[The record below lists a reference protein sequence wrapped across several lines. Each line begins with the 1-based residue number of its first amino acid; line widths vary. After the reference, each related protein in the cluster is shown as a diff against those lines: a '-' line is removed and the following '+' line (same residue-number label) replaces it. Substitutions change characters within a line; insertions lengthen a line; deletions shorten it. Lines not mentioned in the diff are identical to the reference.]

1 MGKKFHTPMH
11 LFLHSPIRS
20 NTILHYSLNSHMNL
34 NNRQVAI
41 RKKIIDSDFL
51 LHEQMKQTQLL
62 RKPSMNHMI
71 LNLEQV
77 EQLRN
82 FSNPNFK
89 FDSQLQNDFVT
100 HQKPVAEC
108 SLALIIFSIHQKSN
122 LTYNCEQRDEY
133 LVQSLST

>member
-1 MGKKFHTPMH
+1 MH

-62 RKPSMNHMI
+62 VHHPVREEI
-71 LNLEQV
+71 
-77 EQLRN
+77 
-82 FSNPNFK
+82 
-89 FDSQLQNDFVT
+89 
-100 HQKPVAEC
+100 VAEC
-108 SLALIIFSIHQKSN
+108 DAP
-122 LTYNCEQRDEY
+122 
-133 LVQSLST
+133 